1 MLDVCSKM
9 LLLIAT
15 LQLLKIV
22 MAHDY
27 SAHFPGIICSFAVV
41 WDEASDQDGVRP
53 SDIAVLLFADCV
65 YYA

>member
-1 MLDVCSKM
+1 
-9 LLLIAT
+9 
-15 LQLLKIV
+15 